1 MKMPIRTVVLLG
13 SSIIFMYLLFTA
25 GAPFLLA
32 LVTAIFLEPLSTI
45 LIKRMKM
52 NRLLASTISST
63 IFTVILLGLMAIIGI
78 KLVNELVDFLKKTP
92 DILDNASTYMKDLL
106 EDLQNYTSGGAD
118 PVPDQL
124 ESWLTNL
131 TDALSSLATKLSSSL
146 VGIVSGVP
154 DIFIFFIVYL
164 VAVYLFTL
172 SLPMMKSSFLALFED
187 KSRDQVEQVL
197 ISLRKS
203 VFGFLRAQLLL
214 SVVTYIISFIGL
226 MIIGTGYPLAI
237 ALLIVAVDI
246 LPVLGTGSVLVPWA
260 IYQLVVGNIFVGIG
274 LIILFLMI
282 TVVRRIIE
290 PKILGDAV
298 GIGALSALISLYVGY
313 ELVGIIGVFL
323 GPIIVIVVSA
333 MRKAGLFD
341 FKIKFQ

>member
-1 MKMPIRTVVLLG
+1 MPVRTLLLMG
-13 SSIIFMYLLFTA
+13 VSLAFLYLLFTV

-32 LVTAIFLEPLSTI
+32 LVAAIFLEPLTV
-45 LIKRMKM
+45 LMMKKTRM
-52 NRLLASTISST
+52 NRLAASTISSSL
-63 IFTVILLGLMAIIGI
+63 FTVILLGLLGLIGM
-78 KLVNELVDFLKKTP
+78 KLVSELRAFFDKLPGMLEDANV
-92 DILDNASTYMKDLL
+92 YVRDLL
-106 EDLQNYTSGGAD
+106 EQAQRFSNKGSD
-118 PVPDQL
+118 PLPNQL
-124 ESWLTNL
+124 EDWLSNL
-131 TDALSSLATKLSSSL
+131 TTALGQLSTKISSVLFGFAA
-146 VGIVSGVP
+146 GVP
-154 DIFIFFIVYL
+154 DFFIFFIVFL

-172 SLPMMKSSFLALFED
+172 SLPMMKSSFLSWFDE
-187 KSRDQVEQVL
+187 KSQLQVEDVL

-214 SVVTYIISFIGL
+214 SVITYVISFIGL
-226 MIIGTGYPLAI
+226 LIIGTGYPLAV
-237 ALLIVAVDI
+237 ALLIVVVDI

-260 IYQLVVGNIFVGIG
+260 CYQIAIGDTYTGIG
-274 LIILFLMI
+274 LILLFLVI
-282 TVVRRIIE
+282 TVVRRIVE

-323 GPIIVIVVSA
+323 GPIVVIVFMA